1 MDSRILLGQ
10 AFGTKKSQKALRS
23 LTENA
28 IVSLNEA
35 KKDSRGQLVL
45 EGGAAVVID
54 AMGES
59 FAISERKAL
68 QEAVDE
74 AKPRPKPNEEAN
86 NPAEV
91 YQLEDLAGKDIWM
104 RLNISKFQSAVK
116 NNQDILTVSRYF
128 SSRLNRVARE
138 KVDDKLRALR
148 LVLTMI
154 EWRKSFKPGRKNT
167 FYPPRDEDMKDVI
180 TDFDPI
186 LMKKLRQKFAP
197 DA

>member
-1 MDSRILLGQ
+1 MDSRMLLGQ

-28 IVSLNEA
+28 IVSSNKG

-45 EGGAAVVID
+45 EDAAAVVID
-54 AMGES
+54 TMGES
-59 FAISERKAL
+59 FAITERKGL

-91 YQLEDLAGKDIWM
+91 YPLEDLAGKDIWM
-104 RLNISKFQSAVK
+104 RLAVSRLQSAVE
-116 NNQDILTVSRYF
+116 NNEDILTVSKYF

-154 EWRKSFKPGRKNT
+154 EWKKTFKPARRGT
-167 FYPPRDEDMKDVI
+167 FFLPKDEAIKDVI

-197 DA
+197 DV